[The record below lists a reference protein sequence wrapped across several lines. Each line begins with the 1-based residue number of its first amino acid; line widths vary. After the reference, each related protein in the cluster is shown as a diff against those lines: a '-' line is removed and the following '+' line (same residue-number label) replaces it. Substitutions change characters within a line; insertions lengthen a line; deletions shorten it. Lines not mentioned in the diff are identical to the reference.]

1 MTKYRIIKTE
11 MEGKKVGLEV
21 ASDKQEAD
29 EILLRHWQK
38 EKKQGNEPSP
48 IQEGT
53 FKCSG
58 GHDEDYFYSIEEIDL

>member
-29 EILLRHWQK
+29 ELLLRHWK
-38 EKKQGNEPSP
+38 NEKK
-48 IQEGT
+48 EGKT
-53 FKCSG
+53 RILSKF
-58 GHDEDYFYSIEEIDL
+58 